1 MLRPRWPLYV
11 FALTMALQGCGPAT
25 PPSENAKVERSEW
38 EEDESWEPEWQ
49 ESDGEPQSAQPS
61 KTRPTQPSTTTQ
73 PGSTRPA
80 SPGAAVSKLGA
91 HEQAILDRHNLHR
104 ADHCA
109 QPLQWSPK
117 LTAVAQSW
125 ANQLKA
131 AGCAFEHSQRS
142 PYGENLSFF
151 APVGS
156 SSPDEVATG
165 WYSEVS
171 EYNFTNGSFGFNT
184 GHFTQV
190 VWRGTQAVGCARS
203 HCNGGELW
211 VCNYDPPG
219 NMSGAFAQNVRPK
232 GCAGQ

>member
-1 MLRPRWPLYV
+1 MSGMLRPH
-11 FALTMALQGCGPAT
+11 FALVVVALAAALTACGPTT
-25 PPSENAKVERSEW
+25 PAGENAKTEVTEW
-38 EEDESWEPEWQ
+38 EEGEWAEGDAPLATGDTGGSQPIETTPSEPTP
-49 ESDGEPQSAQPS
+49 GAHTAQPV
-61 KTRPTQPSTTTQ
+61 
-73 PGSTRPA
+73 A
-80 SPGAAVSKLGA
+80 SGLAA

-109 QPLQWSPK
+109 QPLKWSKK
-117 LTAVAQSW
+117 LAAVAQSW
-125 ANQLKA
+125 ANQLKG
-131 AGCAFEHSQRS
+131 AGCAFEHSQQS

-156 SSPDEVATG
+156 SGPDEVATG

-203 HCNGGELW
+203 RCNGGELW

-232 GCAGQ
+232 GCAGK

>member
-1 MLRPRWPLYV
+1 MLESRWSLLV
-11 FALTMALQGCGPAT
+11 LALSFGLHGCGPAT
-25 PPSENAKVERSEW
+25 PPGDTSVERTEW
-38 EEDESWEPEWQ
+38 KEDSRT
-49 ESDGEPQSAQPS
+49 GEAWPQTTQTATTQPA
-61 KTRPTQPSTTTQ
+61 TTQPSTTT
-73 PGSTRPA
+73 PANPRPA
-80 SPGAAVSKLGA
+80 ASTLAA

-104 ADHCA
+104 ANHCA

-117 LTAVAQSW
+117 LAAVAQSW
-125 ANQLKA
+125 ANELKS
-131 AGCAFEHSQRS
+131 AGCAFDHSPRS

-156 SSPDEVATG
+156 SSPDEVASD

-171 EYNFTNGSFGFNT
+171 EYNFTNGSFGLNT

-190 VWRGTQAVGCARS
+190 VWRGTQALGCARS
-203 HCNGGELW
+203 RCNGGELW

-219 NMSGAFAQNVRPK
+219 NMSGAFAQNVRPV

>member
-1 MLRPRWPLYV
+1 L
-11 FALTMALQGCGPAT
+11 A
-25 PPSENAKVERSEW
+25 
-38 EEDESWEPEWQ
+38 
-49 ESDGEPQSAQPS
+49 
-61 KTRPTQPSTTTQ
+61 
-73 PGSTRPA
+73 
-80 SPGAAVSKLGA
+80 A

-117 LTAVAQSW
+117 LAAVAQSW

-131 AGCAFEHSQRS
+131 ASCAFEHSQQS

-156 SSPDEVATG
+156 SGPDEVATG

-190 VWRGTQAVGCARS
+190 VWRGTTAMGCARS
-203 HCNGGELW
+203 RCNGGELW

-219 NMSGAFAQNVRPK
+219 NMSGAFAQNVLPK
-232 GCAGQ
+232 GCGGK